1 MSRSPPQSQANSLLN
16 LLNPYTSVGRS
27 RLDDNG
33 RHSARGDG
41 DGDGDGGE
49 PESPS
54 AMLLRELQ
62 GDDDDQERERE
73 RYIGGDREGM
83 SPTPTPVQRRS
94 GLLAI
99 SSSTDAR
106 AGAGATTNSS
116 EDEDEAGDGDG
127 PSQSLLYGKMPAR
140 AANQDSSIEQGNNRE
155 RDADADSPGPFKL
168 GLNSAST
175 SNSGHQ
181 SRSASASTSPGPST
195 ISQYASGLE
204 MGETTLE
211 PSVAISP
218 ITNTTTSARNV
229 PTFREPPVLPSV
241 SRTTSSSRRKSDSS
255 VEQGY
260 LDPPLSSSRKGKG
273 KGKAKKVG
281 GRKYHQVPQ
290 DPSTGEER
298 ENEGGSRR
306 IGKQGLN
313 EYEKALWKWVNV
325 DDLDGFLQEASH
337 LHSTAISE
345 MQELTSRCTHSTR
358 GKGFIVSS

>member
-27 RLDDNG
+27 RLDDNE
-33 RHSARGDG
+33 RHSARGVIDA
-41 DGDGDGGE
+41 GE

-54 AMLLRELQ
+54 ALLLRELQ

-73 RYIGGDREGM
+73 RYVGGDREGM
-83 SPTPTPVQRRS
+83 SPTPTPVHRRS
-94 GLLAI
+94 GPLAI

-106 AGAGATTNSS
+106 AGAGGTTTTNSS
-116 EDEDEAGDGDG
+116 EDGDGNEDGDG
-127 PSQSLLYGKMPAR
+127 PSQSLLYGKMPR
-140 AANQDSSIEQGNNRE
+140 RDDDRNTSIEHRNRDRD
-155 RDADADSPGPFKL
+155 RDANADSPGPFKL
-168 GLNSAST
+168 GLNSSST
-175 SNSGHQ
+175 SNSGHR
-181 SRSASASTSPGPST
+181 SRSASTSPGPST

-218 ITNTTTSARNV
+218 IANTTTTTMNV
-229 PTFREPPVLPSV
+229 PTFREPPVRPGMA
-241 SRTTSSSRRKSDSS
+241 RTTSSSRRKSDSS

-273 KGKAKKVG
+273 KGKAKSVG

-290 DPSTGEER
+290 HPGTGEEQ
-298 ENEGGSRR
+298 EDEVESKR

-325 DDLDGFLQEASH
+325 DDLDGFLQEVNLSCH
-337 LHSTAISE
+337 ISKA
-345 MQELTSRCTHSTR
+345 
-358 GKGFIVSS
+358 GAD